1 MSARPSDASREV
13 SFVFSGPPKPRR
25 RAQLY
30 HRRLPAFCLLVT
42 RTIKAQRPA
51 LDSPQGPDS
60 NRSFL
65 VVLKCRRQ
73 EEQPAFTNEFGQGAT
88 RWWDFETFWRTPV
101 TVQATSLLSTSF
113 LRD

>member
-1 MSARPSDASREV
+1 MLCFVRKRDPWRFDFFLVRREPSHRMQSA
-13 SFVFSGPPKPRR
+13 PPP
-25 RAQLY
+25 A
-30 HRRLPAFCLLVT
+30 AFCLPIT

-51 LDSPQGPDS
+51 LDSPQGPES
-60 NRSFL
+60 NRSLL
-65 VVLKCRRQ
+65 VVLRCQ
-73 EEQPAFTNEFGQGAT
+73 TQQEQPAFTNEFGQGAT

>member
-1 MSARPSDASREV
+1 MSAMRSDASREV
-13 SFVFSGPPKPRR
+13 SFVFSGPPSHAAEPSCIT
-25 RAQLY
+25 AAF
-30 HRRLPAFCLLVT
+30 PAFCLLVT

-51 LDSPQGPDS
+51 LDSPQGPES
-60 NRSFL
+60 NRSLL
-65 VVLKCRRQ
+65 VVLRCQ
-73 EEQPAFTNEFGQGAT
+73 TQQEQPAFTNEFGQGAT

>member
-1 MSARPSDASREV
+1 MLCFVRKRDPWRFDFFLVRREPSHRMQSAAPPS
-13 SFVFSGPPKPRR
+13 G
-25 RAQLY
+25 L
-30 HRRLPAFCLLVT
+30 LPSCT

>member
-1 MSARPSDASREV
+1 MLFFVRKRDPWCCDFFLRASRAKATAC
-13 SFVFSGPPKPRR
+13 SRR
-25 RAQLY
+25 R
-30 HRRLPAFCLLVT
+30 RLLAFCRLVT

-51 LDSPQGPDS
+51 LDSPQGPES
-60 NRSFL
+60 NRSLL
-65 VVLKCRRQ
+65 VVLRCQ
-73 EEQPAFTNEFGQGAT
+73 TQQEQPAFTNEFGQGAT